1 MIMIL
6 PMTVSVAEAQDRLSH
21 WEELV
26 EREEEVRLL
35 SMSDKGNWLAWQS
48 AYERRPSEMRVASVD
63 KPGQLFTE
71 AGARQWQ
78 FVRDNEIIYM
88 LGQDAKYRDLAK
100 QKELTFF
107 NVKSAGYCKDLDLI
121 YFHYNDS
128 SSDRL
133 DLYNK
138 NMDKAESFFHVRR
151 VIEVK
156 NDVMILRKNGAE
168 DELIKYNGKEEIA
181 IFKSPSQIYSV
192 SDSGMQSGGW
202 LVRLQAEKGLKI
214 LYVSPD
220 LSSTELSFDGK
231 NQFDGIQHAP
241 SSVGDAVLLTLETKN
256 VKKKGMVDIWYGK
269 DFDLE
274 DHFRDGKDTRRILW
288 YPAEN
293 RIVVTDHRD
302 YSPVAA
308 VGRSGLFLRSVVDHE
323 QVDKN
328 DKTAVET
335 IKRYFLYDSK
345 TGGNTLLADTSR
357 SFVIDSLG
365 QFVLYIESGK
375 WLCYSTSER
384 RKLPELTV
392 QKDAFPYFVSS
403 EEILWVIGNK
413 LWSQNLKTL
422 RKTLLASFVCD
433 SLEILNAKRDK
444 SLMESNIISQS
455 VDLNN
460 KIVIKLINDKQDTS
474 SVVIWNRGKS
484 KVIIDHTKDRI
495 SDFIFD
501 GTFKRYCW
509 IAENYNRSPEIKTA
523 GDSGAANS
531 FYITAGNSSSAKI
544 AMQKLKYK
552 GIQGEDLSA
561 AIYFPPNYS
570 EHKKYPVAV
579 SIYEMQKKNY
589 NRYLKPTYKNS
600 RGFNERLFLE
610 MGYIVMLPDINNV
623 GSKGP
628 GITALHNVN
637 AALDELV
644 KIKQADMKRVGLVG
658 QSFGGYETNFIATQS
673 DRFAA
678 YISGASISDIINTSF
693 AFNYNFFSADYYRYE
708 DGQFKLGKFTD
719 NKEKY
724 YRNNP
729 LYYAE
734 KVSSPMLLWTGT
746 DDKNVN
752 PEQTRSL
759 YNALRKYR
767 KPVVA
772 LFYENEQHSLMGH
785 QQRKDLTIRMIEWFD
800 YFLCGKKNAEWIGK
814 QKVAI
819 KY

>member
-1 MIMIL
+1 MIL

-63 KPGQLFTE
+63 KPGQFFTE

-107 NVKSAGYCKDLDLI
+107 NVKSSGYCKDLDLI
-121 YFHYNDS
+121 YFYYNDS
-128 SSDRL
+128 SSYRL
-133 DLYNK
+133 DLYDK
-138 NMDKAESFFHVRR
+138 NMDKVESFSNVRR
-151 VIEVK
+151 AVEMNGNI
-156 NDVMILRKNGAE
+156 MIIKKDDAGS
-168 DELIKYNGKEEIA
+168 ELIKYDGKKGLT
-181 IFKSPSQIYSV
+181 IFTSTSEIYSV
-192 SDSGMQSGGW
+192 SPADLKTGGW
-202 LVRLQAEKGLKI
+202 TVRVKSENGLGMFFI
-214 LYVSPD
+214 GAD
-220 LSSTELSFDGK
+220 LSSTELSIGGNMRFDA
-231 NQFDGIQHAP
+231 IQQNP
-241 SSVGDAVLLTLETKN
+241 SSDADAILLTVETKQAIKN
-256 VKKKGMVDIWYGK
+256 EMVDIWYAK

-274 DHFRDGKDTRRILW
+274 DHFRDQKLTSRVLW
-288 YPAEN
+288 YPVQR
-293 RIVVTDHRD
+293 RIVETDDKD
-302 YSPVAA
+302 YSSIAA
-308 VGRSGLFLRSVVDHE
+308 IGKSGLFLRSVVDHE

-335 IKRYFLYDSK
+335 IKRYVLYDSK

-365 QFVLYIESGK
+365 QFVMYIESGK

-413 LWSQNLKTL
+413 LWIQNLKTL

-484 KVIIDHTKDRI
+484 KVIIEDTKDRI
-495 SDFIFD
+495 SYFIFD
-501 GTFKRYCW
+501 ETFRTYCW
-509 IAENYNRSPEIKTA
+509 TTENYNRSPEIKTSSN
-523 GDSGAANS
+523 SGAANS
-531 FYITAGNSSSAKI
+531 FYITAGSCSSAKVT
-544 AMQKLKYK
+544 MQEVKYK

-561 AIYFPPNYS
+561 AIYFPPDYS
-570 EHKKYPVAV
+570 EHKKYPVVV

-678 YISGASISDIINTSF
+678 YVSGASISDIINTSF

-719 NKEKY
+719 NKDKY

-729 LYYAE
+729 LHYADQ
-734 KVSSPMLLWTGT
+734 VNSPILLWAGT
-746 DDKNVN
+746 NDKNVS
-752 PEQTRSL
+752 PEQTRSF

-767 KPVVA
+767 KRVVA
-772 LFYENEQHSLMGH
+772 LFYKNEQHSLMGYY
-785 QQRKDLTIRMIEWFD
+785 QRKDLTRRMLEWFG
-800 YFLCGKKNAEWIGK
+800 YFLCGKKDVEWIEN
-814 QKVAI
+814 I
-819 KY
+819 